1 MNRSVYAVLLVAVFI
16 AGMGSGLSRLALAK
30 MLRDDLG
37 ASMLVVS
44 SLTTWFMAA
53 RALSS
58 TVSGLG
64 ASMSH
69 RVWKALLLLPLPL
82 VSLIVYLL
90 GSMRDPATI
99 LALNAA
105 WGFVN
110 GLLWPQAQ
118 AAAGTL
124 LKGRGGL
131 GIALY
136 FAIGSLGI
144 SMGHYLYGILGLSN
158 PETIRASST
167 LFLAASPAMA
177 LVAFK
182 AEKPGATYRR
192 GQSLAGISSASLW
205 IIIAAYASGYSSGVL
220 REFLYVYLGEV
231 YGLAREELGSVLA
244 LAGIVSLILGLLVG
258 PAADRWGTHRVLA
271 AVLLMGSIGNAFI
284 GMAPGVTLALVGIS
298 LAQASSRSSMPL
310 TRNIGAFDGPQA
322 LALLGISNTVSS
334 IGQMSGPVIAGT
346 LYDRLGG
353 SIVLGL
359 PGEAYP
365 FLVALLLLLL
375 ALALY
380 PLMVRR

>member
-64 ASMSH
+64 ASISH